1 MGISLEQRFDLG
13 KNREE
18 IASQDS
24 LWQYWP
30 KQSTQHGPDKHSERY
45 ANKGIDDGLRR
56 YRLLRVASHN
66 RAYRYISKLYPK
78 VNARDSRGKKAEREQ
93 DEEQRHIHDRII
105 REKRRRENEQRRTSG
120 QHPRA

>member
-18 IASQDS
+18 IVSQYS
-24 LWQYWP
+24 LWQYRP

-45 ANKGIDDGLRR
+45 AKKGIDDGLRR
-56 YRLLRVASHN
+56 HRLLWIESYK
-66 RAYRYISKLYPK
+66 RAYRYICQLYPK

-93 DEEQRHIHDRII
+93 DEEHRQIHDGIVC
-105 REKRRRENEQRRTSG
+105 EKRRRENEQRRTGG
-120 QHPRA
+120 QHQ